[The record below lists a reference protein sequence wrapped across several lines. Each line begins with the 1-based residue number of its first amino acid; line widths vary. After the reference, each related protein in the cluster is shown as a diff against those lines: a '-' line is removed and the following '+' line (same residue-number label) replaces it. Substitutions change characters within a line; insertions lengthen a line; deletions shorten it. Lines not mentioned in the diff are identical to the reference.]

1 MGFAQASVGDT
12 DETATFR
19 HFGDV
24 VSADVE
30 HGLVQATDHL
40 VQHCVQRSAV
50 RHFAFNAFRNDLV
63 VRGDVGLEVA
73 ILGVGLLATRSH
85 GAEGAHAT
93 VQLVLLAVQQHLLTR
108 SFLAACEGAAE
119 HDGGG
124 TGNQSLGDVAGVVNA
139 TVGDARHASGTA
151 GLSGLVHCGEL
162 RHTDTGHH
170 AGGADGAWAHAN
182 LDCVNTGVD
191 HGLSAL
197 TGGHVTADDV
207 NALERG
213 IGLQAANHVES
224 QLGLTVGGVD
234 HEHVHAGFHQSGST
248 VVGVTQEADAGGNAQ
263 TTLFVL
269 GGVRILLGL
278 HEVLHGDQAG
288 EVAFIVNQRQ
298 LLDLVLGQQVVGV
311 FLGDVGR
318 AGDEVLAGH
327 DLGNLEPVVILGG
340 DETHVAVGDDADE
353 LVVVVNDRQAGDM
366 ETAAQLVEISQRHIR
381 ADGQRIVDH
390 TGFGALDDVNLSGL
404 VIDGKIA
411 VQHADAA
418 ITSHGNGHVGLG
430 DGVHCGGDRRDLHRD
445 VAGQMG
451 GGVHFGR
458 NDIRLVRQQQHIV
471 IGEAKLCENRR
482 KRSVRGICI
491 HIRNC
496 SHRPTI

>member
-1 MGFAQASVGDT
+1 M
-12 DETATFR
+12 
-19 HFGDV
+19 
-24 VSADVE
+24 
-30 HGLVQATDHL
+30 
-40 VQHCVQRSAV
+40 
-50 RHFAFNAFRNDLV
+50 
-63 VRGDVGLEVA
+63 
-73 ILGVGLLATRSH
+73 
-85 GAEGAHAT
+85 
-93 VQLVLLAVQQHLLTR
+93 QQHLLTR

-482 KRSVRGICI
+482 KWSVRGICI